1 MKPSD
6 GPQAIFSLD
15 EARQLLPR
23 VKHVTADAVRRTE
36 SLAAQLHG
44 LGEEDPDHE
53 TLSAALRDVV
63 DGWAAEVQLLGP
75 RARGVWL
82 VDFDNGQGYYCWA
95 YPEAGITHYH
105 AYGDAF
111 DVRLGIH

>member
-1 MKPSD
+1 MSHA
-6 GPQAIFSLD
+6 PQAIFSLD
-15 EARQLLPR
+15 QARQLLPR

-44 LGEEDPDHE
+44 LTEEDPDHE

-63 DGWAAEVQLLGP
+63 DAWAAEVQLLGP

-95 YPEAGITHYH
+95 YPELAITHYH
-105 AYGDAF
+105 AYGDAL
-111 DVRLGIH
+111 DVRLKIH